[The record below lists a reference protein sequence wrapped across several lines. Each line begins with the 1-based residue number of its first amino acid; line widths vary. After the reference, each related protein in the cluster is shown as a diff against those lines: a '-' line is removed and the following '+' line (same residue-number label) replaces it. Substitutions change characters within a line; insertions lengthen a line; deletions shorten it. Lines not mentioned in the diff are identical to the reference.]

1 VQMGKNKFV
10 VADTVNSFAKI
21 GVKSMERRIKRY
33 LFVKKIL
40 YRNKLA
46 TANFPHR

>member
-1 VQMGKNKFV
+1 MGKNKFV

-21 GVKSMERRIKRY
+21 GVKSMERRIKSLTY